1 MWHVGARP
9 KMARLGVATK
19 PSTALCCVSSN
30 RAIMAVMADVVRR
43 RGYCLVGAVTVIA
56 VLALLLGP
64 NPVGSCH
71 GFNAETTSA
80 APGAALVS
88 ELLPGFDLH
97 VAVFPLDTCIDPSFA
112 WDRADPE
119 LNSAQTDTPG
129 GRLRLTPGSVLSGRS
144 VLSGLR
150 RNVCR
155 MANIPPPRE
164 PRCERMELVAQ
175 RQTG

>member
-19 PSTALCCVSSN
+19 LSTALCCVSSN

-43 RGYCLVGAVTVIA
+43 RGYCLGAVTVIT

-64 NPVGSCH
+64 NPVGSCY
-71 GFNAETTSA
+71 GSNAETTSP
-80 APGAALVS
+80 APEAALVS
-88 ELLPGFDLH
+88 ELLPGFDFH
-97 VAVFPLDTCIDPSFA
+97 VAVFPLGTCIDLSFA
-112 WDRADPE
+112 WDRAGPE

-129 GRLRLTPGSVLSGRS
+129 NRLRLAPGSVLSGRS
-144 VLSGLR
+144 VLSRLR